1 MIFGIVFLIM
11 IIAGIVMATIGVD
24 KEIDLLYFLGIFNL
38 FSGVFGIICFIFVN
52 LDTIA
57 KMMRIWGD
65 IKMKE
70 EIKEI
75 ELDHFNNINELKQ
88 NAET

>member
-1 MIFGIVFLIM
+1 
-11 IIAGIVMATIGVD
+11 MATIGVD

-57 KMMRIWGD
+57 KMMRI
-65 IKMKE
+65 
-70 EIKEI
+70 
-75 ELDHFNNINELKQ
+75 
-88 NAET
+88 